1 MAYSDT
7 EVEIQLEVKRAGF
20 LSVKRFL
27 EKNGKFISETRQA
40 DTYYN
45 HPSKD
50 FLSPKYPF
58 EWLSIRRR
66 GKNAIVN
73 YKHWYPENSP
83 RNTHCAEFETD
94 VKNPEKLERILASL
108 GMKKLVTV
116 KKIRRNYSFR
126 GFTVSLDSV
135 EGLGTFIEIEAE
147 KSFGSPE
154 KTLRKVWEI
163 SREIGI
169 TEYSESPRGYPY
181 LLMERKGLFPKRRPT
196 RGRSV
201 ATGKRNRK

>member
-7 EVEIQLEVKRAGF
+7 EVEIQLEVKREVF
-20 LSVKRFL
+20 LSVKRLL
-27 EKNGKFISETRQA
+27 EKEGKFLSETRQA

-45 HPSKD
+45 HASRD

-66 GKNAIVN
+66 GGNAIVN

-83 RNTHCAEFETD
+83 RNTHCAEFETKIED
-94 VKNPEKLERILASL
+94 PAKLEKILASL
-108 GMKKLVTV
+108 GMEKLVTV
-116 KKIRRNYSFR
+116 KKTRRNYSFR
-126 GFTVSLDSV
+126 EFTVSLDSV
-135 EGLGTFIEIEAE
+135 AGLGTFIEIEAE

-163 SREIGI
+163 AREIGI
-169 TEYSESPRGYPY
+169 AEYSESLRGYPY
-181 LLMERKGLFPKRRPT
+181 LLMERKWLFPK
-196 RGRSV
+196 
-201 ATGKRNRK
+201 KRK